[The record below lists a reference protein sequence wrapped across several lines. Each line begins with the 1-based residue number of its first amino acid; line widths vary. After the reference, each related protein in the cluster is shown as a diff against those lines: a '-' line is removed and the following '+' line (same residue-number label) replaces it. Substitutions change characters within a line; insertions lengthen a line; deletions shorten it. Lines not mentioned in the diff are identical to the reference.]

1 MSISNKNFIQQM
13 FTDLINENKD
23 YLEYI
28 KNESGEDFQE
38 IKEEFENN
46 IQMISKLKEIVKTEK
61 DIYELEDDDVDFFYE
76 CIATYESI
84 FIMDYT
90 DTKKLKEQKKHYEK
104 IQELLDIFTFDD
116 DEEEDSEE

>member
-1 MSISNKNFIQQM
+1 M